1 MRSLLAD
8 CSLDDRQRFIT
19 IPTPMPTR
27 ALVRKL
33 TRPLCLIRNRFWT
46 GLLQPSIL
54 AGFHTLTLMVVP
66 SSNFVLEGVM
76 AHQVEPPSF
85 SFDGTS
91 RKSAKQI
98 RSPKSGIGLVFWLGI
113 EPLCFAFDQLLYPP
127 TRYNHST
134 DITRVEQHR
143 MDTPTTIEPQTSI
156 L

>member
-66 SSNFVLEGVM
+66 SSIHRKRSQLPGNRQVREG
-76 AHQVEPPSF
+76 
-85 SFDGTS
+85 
-91 RKSAKQI
+91 
-98 RSPKSGIGLVFWLGI
+98 
-113 EPLCFAFDQLLYPP
+113 
-127 TRYNHST
+127 
-134 DITRVEQHR
+134 
-143 MDTPTTIEPQTSI
+143 
-156 L
+156 